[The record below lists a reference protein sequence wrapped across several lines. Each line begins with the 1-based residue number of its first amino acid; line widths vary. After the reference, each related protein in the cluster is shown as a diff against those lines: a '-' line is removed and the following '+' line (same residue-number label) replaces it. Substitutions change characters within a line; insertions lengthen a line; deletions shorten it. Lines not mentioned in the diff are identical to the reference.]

1 MSATVG
7 PWTGSAGA
15 WAKPGEQPAQTRARP
30 RPIRPASQQ
39 TCRQGDESPQ
49 LAADGDRAADDDRA
63 ASPGGIIRASLAIAT
78 APTPQWP
85 SILPLPGSA
94 PHHGGGFS
102 VARTQHHWLIVVFP
116 PFASCYPVVD
126 GAEAWRQ
133 HQSNKLR
140 MLTFWRDASER
151 RLAALNAAISTLEQQ
166 IARDQPVQG
175 S

>member
-15 WAKPGEQPAQTRARP
+15 WAKPGGNRP
-30 RPIRPASQQ
+30 RPGPDPDLFGRHRSKPAGREMNPHIGQPMA
-39 TCRQGDESPQ
+39 TRQPHRGGLSKLPGHRNG
-49 LAADGDRAADDDRA
+49 AD
-63 ASPGGIIRASLAIAT
+63 
-78 APTPQWP
+78 PTVALHP
-85 SILPLPGSA
+85 PLPGSA
-94 PHHGGGFS
+94 PHHGCGFS
-102 VARTQHHWLIVVFP
+102 VARTQHDWLIVMFP

-133 HQSNKLR
+133 LQSNKLR